1 MKRTVLILSL
11 LISFNAFAETSGTC
25 GPRSGSGT
33 DDDPYVYADN
43 CKWTLDENGK
53 LTITGTGEMGY
64 HEYYDAPWGHDITEV
79 SISGISSI
87 SSLAFV
93 VSPNLTKVDI
103 SDSVTTIGAFPF
115 EGDWGLNNISLP
127 SSITYLGEG
136 VFSGTSVTTLIIPDS
151 LMAEEAYFSKL
162 ALANSY
168 VRNLICS
175 SEKQSDCSAYL
186 ENALEYYTPE
196 GYTGGWPPPSRPLS
210 NKPNISIY
218 IKDGNEIFY
227 NNHWYE
233 SLKDITSGN
242 YIKKRIY
249 TIDEA
254 EKLSKKTGNTFRL
267 RYK

>member
-1 MKRTVLILSL
+1 MKRTALVLSL

-53 LTITGTGEMGY
+53 LTITGTGAMGEHGY
-64 HEYYDAPWGHDITEV
+64 LDAPWGHDITEV

-87 SSLAFV
+87 PTHAFV
-93 VSPNLTKVDI
+93 ASPNLTKVDI
-103 SDSVTTIGAFPF
+103 SDSVTTIGDYPF

-127 SSITYLGEG
+127 PTITYLGQG
-136 VFSGTSVTTLIIPDS
+136 VFAGTSLTTLIIPDS

-162 ALANSY
+162 ALTGSS

-186 ENALEYYTPE
+186 ENALEYYRPE

-218 IKDGNEIFY
+218 TKDGNEIFY

-254 EKLSKKTGNTFRL
+254 NQAAGDKNRVSIKYR
-267 RYK
+267 